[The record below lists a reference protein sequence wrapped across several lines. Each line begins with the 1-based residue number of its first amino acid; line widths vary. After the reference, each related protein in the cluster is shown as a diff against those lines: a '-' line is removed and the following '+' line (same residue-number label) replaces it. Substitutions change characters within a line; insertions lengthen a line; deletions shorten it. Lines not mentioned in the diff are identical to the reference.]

1 MVTGAEKGAGSQR
14 GSRRETERQK
24 GSCNRQRRSY
34 CMDNEQSTQSL
45 LLVSLFCLLPGPGFE
60 GPEEGRSVGISS
72 VFEV

>member
-1 MVTGAEKGAGSQR
+1 MATGAEKGAGSQR

-24 GSCNRQRRSY
+24 GSCNRQRQSY

-45 LLVSLFCLLPGPGFE
+45 LLVSLFCLLPGFE